1 MDFYL
6 LFTGANFR
14 GMICKSFLFVG
25 TPTFIIITVILVA
38 ELDMMRVW
46 IRAEVDFIVG
56 QEVLYLMA
64 KSDLLEMTRLSLL
77 H

>member
-1 MDFYL
+1 
-6 LFTGANFR
+6 
-14 GMICKSFLFVG
+14 MICKSFLFVG
-25 TPTFIIITVILVA
+25 TPTFIVITVILVA

-46 IRAEVDFIVG
+46 IRAEVDFIVA